1 MRKVNGFLKQLSNNR
16 TSVVATSTMH
26 KLYTQMHNT
35 VMYKNLCSIVRWW
48 LLTAYLFFF
57 HIDSQCRKFCWEK
70 SKIPQQINWNSMRI
84 PVGTIVYGSQ
94 VVHILTLITFGKFL
108 LRFHCKL
115 YYISE
120 KQPHRLSQSIRKL
133 NAASEF

>member
-1 MRKVNGFLKQLSNNR
+1 
-16 TSVVATSTMH
+16 
-26 KLYTQMHNT
+26 
-35 VMYKNLCSIVRWW
+35 
-48 LLTAYLFFF
+48 
-57 HIDSQCRKFCWEK
+57 
-70 SKIPQQINWNSMRI
+70 MRI

>member
-1 MRKVNGFLKQLSNNR
+1 MGKVNGFLKQLSKNR
-16 TSVVATSTMH
+16 TSLVATSTMH
-26 KLYTQMHNT
+26 SYTQMHNT
-35 VMYKNLCSIVRWW
+35 VLYKNLCSIVRWW
-48 LLTAYLFFF
+48 LLTAYFFSIF
-57 HIDSQCRKFCWEK
+57 ILIPNAAKFCWEK
-70 SKIPQQINWNSMRI
+70 SNIPQQINWNSMRI